1 MSIPDQELVRA
12 LDDLYGMA
20 HRVTDARWEQYNKSW
35 EASYGAEPTLPEEC
49 CQLTRERTVKDR
61 AGETAC
67 WTRHIVRDLPVSS
80 LLSLARVV

>member
-1 MSIPDQELVRA
+1 MSKPDEELVRA

-49 CQLTRERTVKDR
+49 CSSVI
-61 AGETAC
+61 C
-67 WTRHIVRDLPVSS
+67 ISVRDLPVSS